1 MATTEILTTATEYDI
16 NASNTK
22 FILKNG
28 STITANASHGIFGGS
43 GFTDDLVVVN
53 GQISQTGFGFAGIRS
68 DGADMS
74 FQIGNTGSVLGY
86 QGIELTGAR
95 NSLLNN
101 GTVTGSNGDGV
112 NFTGLR
118 TAIVNNGEIF
128 SNIAGGSAIGA
139 YGMNSTITNNGRLQ
153 GSYGITVTDANVTIK
168 LGADSIVRGTTAAIF
183 SESTEP
189 SERIKIV
196 NDGMITTT
204 KHGYA
209 IETQDAKEIIV
220 NHGTIKGQIQLGSGN
235 DVFDNRGGILD
246 HGVRGGAGDDTLIV
260 NNAKH
265 HLIENGGSEGY
276 DTVKSTV
283 SYVLSENVER
293 LILLGQGNTNGKGT
307 SNGDDLFGNSGNNK
321 LSGLAGVDSLGGG
334 KGNDLLIGGANADTF
349 IFKTGFGHDTIMD
362 FENGIDKIDLS
373 KWSAI
378 SNFAD
383 LKAHHLSQSNGD
395 VHITAGSDMLNLH
408 DTKIN
413 QIDHSDFQF

>member
-1 MATTEILTTATEYDI
+1 MVTIPTSATEFDI

-43 GFTDDLVVVN
+43 GFNNDTVTVN
-53 GQISQTGFGFAGIRS
+53 GQVSQTGLGFAGIRS
-68 DGADMS
+68 DGDDMS
-74 FQIGNTGSVLGY
+74 FLIGKSGSVLGY
-86 QGIELTGAR
+86 QGMELTGDD

-112 NFTGLR
+112 NFTGLH
-118 TAIVNNGEIF
+118 TKIVNNGEIF
-128 SNIAGGSAIGA
+128 SNVAGGSAIGA
-139 YGMNSTITNNGRLQ
+139 YGMNSTITNTGRLQ
-153 GSYGITVTDANVTIK
+153 GSYGVTVTDANVTIR
-168 LGADSIVRGTTAAIF
+168 LEAGSVVRGTTAAIF

-189 SERIKIV
+189 SERIKIF
-196 NDGMITTT
+196 NDGMISTT
-204 KHGYA
+204 KNGYA

-220 NHGTIKGQIQLGSGN
+220 NHGTIKGQIYLGSGN

-265 HLIENGGSEGY
+265 RLIENGGSEGY

-293 LILLGQGNTNGKGT
+293 LILLGHGNTNGTGT

-321 LSGLAGVDSLGGG
+321 LFGRNGADRLDGG
-334 KGNDLLIGGANADTF
+334 KGNDGLTGGANADHF
-349 IFKTGFGHDTIMD
+349 VFKTGYGHDTIMD
-362 FENGIDKIDLS
+362 FENGIDKVDLS

-378 SNFAD
+378 NNFAD

-395 VHITAGSDMLNLH
+395 VFITAGSDMLILK
-408 DTKIN
+408 DMKIG